1 MRPKFGTIAKNA
13 GIEIS
18 QSKVLDIQI
27 ATEKDLI
34 SYDDAIRSADSENN
48 LRLKIKLEGKAA
60 KGQKDLG
67 STFEQVEF

>member
-1 MRPKFGTIAKNA
+1 MKTFD
-13 GIEIS
+13 
-18 QSKVLDIQI
+18 QCLF
-27 ATEKDLI
+27 DLFERGLI
-34 SYDDAIRSADSENN
+34 TYEDAMRSADSVNN